1 MAYIESNKKINL
13 FSAIAIGV
21 ACIVGSGWLFASYK
35 AAKFA
40 GPISIL
46 SWVIGAIIALLVALL
61 LAEISTIFHKETGL
75 FARLLTITH
84 NRDYGFIVSSSNWF
98 ATIVTIPAEAEA
110 SMQYLARAFPSVSDD
125 LFRNDH
131 FTSLGILCVCLILIG
146 YGVLNYWG
154 IKLLSR
160 ANNIITVI
168 KLIVPALTAIIIFAA
183 AFHGSNFTAYH
194 NTIAPYGYD
203 KAFTAVVTCGI
214 FYSFYGF
221 SMITVFAKELDNPQ
235 RNIPL
240 ALGGSV
246 ILCLIIY
253 LMLQVSFLGAISP
266 DIVKNGWHTLDFSS
280 PLAQLAMLLGINW
293 LSLVLYVDA
302 AISPSGTGIVYVG
315 SSARIFTGMAE
326 DQQMPAIFAREHPVH
341 HISRLSIFVTLAFC
355 MILVVFFDN
364 WDKIMI
370 VVSVFQIISCVAVP
384 IAFSKI
390 RADKRKSSFRMPFGL
405 SLSYIAF
412 LILSYLLVQC
422 GTLPLV
428 LSFVFH
434 LVFFIIYCTV
444 YHKDFGLSVRAVA
457 SAWSIFVYLGAMTLF
472 GYLQEADK
480 FHNLGILIGFFI
492 FSSINFYFLVNQKSY
507 NKQLVSQIIGE
518 S

>member
-1 MAYIESNKKINL
+1 MAYIESHKKINL
-13 FSAIAIGV
+13 FSAIALGV
-21 ACIVGSGWLFASYK
+21 SCIIGSGWLFASYK

-40 GPISIL
+40 GPISIM
-46 SWVIGAIIALLVALL
+46 SWVIGAIIALLIALL
-61 LAEISTIFHKETGL
+61 LAEISTIYHQETGL

-110 SMQYLARAFPSVSDD
+110 SMQYLVRAFPRFSND
-125 LFRNDH
+125 LFMGGH
-131 FTSLGILCVCLILIG
+131 FTALGILCVCLIMIG

-154 IKLLSR
+154 IKLLAK

-168 KLIVPALTAIIIFAA
+168 KLTVPTITAIIIFAA

-221 SMITVFAKELDNPQ
+221 SMITVFAKELEKPQ

-246 ILCLIIY
+246 IICLLIY
-253 LMLQVSFLGAISP
+253 ILLQISFLGAIDTNTVS
-266 DIVKNGWHTLDFSS
+266 NGWHTLDFTS
-280 PLAQLAMLLGINW
+280 PLAQLAVLLGINW

-302 AISPSGTGIVYVG
+302 VISPSGTGVVYVG

-326 DQQMPAIFAREHPVH
+326 DKQMPSIFAREHPVH
-341 HISRLSIFVTLAFC
+341 NISRLSIFVTLAFC
-355 MILVVFFDN
+355 TILVVFFDN

-370 VVSVFQIISCVAVP
+370 VVSVFQILSCIAVP

-390 RADKRKSSFRMPFGL
+390 RADNKRESSFRMPFGL
-405 SLSYIAF
+405 SASYITYM
-412 LILSYLLVQC
+412 ILSYLLVQC
-422 GTLPLV
+422 GTMALL

-434 LVFFIIYCTV
+434 IVFFIIYCSV
-444 YHKDFGLSVRAVA
+444 YYKNFSLSLKAIA
-457 SAWSIFVYLGAMTLF
+457 SSWSIFVYIGAMTLF
-472 GYLQEADK
+472 GMLQEADK
-480 FHNLGILIGFFI
+480 FNTTSILIGFFI
-492 FSSINFYFLVNQKSY
+492 FTSVNFYFLVKQKSY
-507 NKQLVSQIIGE
+507 NK
-518 S
+518 